1 MLAEMFRAFRDD
13 DSAATAIE
21 YGLIAALLAVAV
33 IASFSLLGNSLV
45 NLMSDGT
52 GSAAEVIA
60 TQSGKIN

>member
-1 MLAEMFRAFRDD
+1 MLAEMIKAFRDD

-45 NLMSDGT
+45 SLMGAGT
-52 GSAAEVIA
+52 GSAADVIA
-60 TQSGKIN
+60 TQTGKIN

>member
-1 MLAEMFRAFRDD
+1 MAEMIKAFRDD

-21 YGLIAALLAVAV
+21 YGLIAALIAVAV
-33 IASFSLLGNSLV
+33 IASFSILGNSLV

-60 TQSGKIN
+60 TQSAKMN